1 MQEGLDLCR
10 GRASSRGVT
19 QEELGPWL
27 EGEQEQLGDDYL
39 GADCT
44 ASSNH

>member
-10 GRASSRGVT
+10 GRAASRGVT

-27 EGEQEQLGDDYL
+27 EGE
-39 GADCT
+39 
-44 ASSNH
+44 